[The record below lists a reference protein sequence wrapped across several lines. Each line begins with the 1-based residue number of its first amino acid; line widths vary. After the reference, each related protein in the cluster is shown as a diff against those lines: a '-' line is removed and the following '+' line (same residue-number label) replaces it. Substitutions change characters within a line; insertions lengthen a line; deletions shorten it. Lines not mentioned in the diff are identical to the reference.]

1 MTTRSYSMRLG
12 DADATRLTLLGQ
24 FYDPNSPA
32 FLEAAGVEP
41 GDRVVELGCGH
52 GGVAERITARV
63 GESGVVYMSEI
74 GVPAERSSRTPNT
87 SPPALESPHHQA
99 EAGVDSVAIEQIV
112 VARLPGA
119 TVEILA

>member
-1 MTTRSYSMRLG
+1 MLMGPSLGFRRDHPQLQHALG

-87 SPPALESPHHQA
+87 STRRA
-99 EAGVDSVAIEQIV
+99 
-112 VARLPGA
+112 
-119 TVEILA
+119 